1 MNKSGINHVQSRDW
15 LISELKKE
23 VIGPEPFGEEVDTS
37 IPLSLAKEE
46 LITKMNRQCQIEKDD
61 LEEMLSK
68 SWTEE
73 ENNRIIDL
81 NQ

>member
-1 MNKSGINHVQSRDW
+1 MLKS
-15 LISELKKE
+15 E
-23 VIGPEPFGEEVDTS
+23 
-37 IPLSLAKEE
+37 EE